1 VQTSYPD
8 GSFTAVQHGAAF
20 VGLPVAITAQ
30 FGLPAV
36 FVSAG
41 KLTISIDAN
50 GNFSVSLQGHVLGE
64 HLRGAELRELRFLV
78 LLAGA
83 VIHRQQVAPVRGTVR
98 RPGRAGRI
106 EGR

>member
-1 VQTSYPD
+1 MQTSYPD

-20 VGLPVAITAQ
+20 VGLPAAITAQ

-50 GNFSVSLQGHVLGE
+50 GNFSVSLQGHVLVDICAA
-64 HLRGAELRELRFLV
+64 LS
-78 LLAGA
+78 
-83 VIHRQQVAPVRGTVR
+83 
-98 RPGRAGRI
+98 
-106 EGR
+106 